1 MNNKIKNTT
10 TAMTIFAAIHLVF
23 NAIEI
28 IACLILIYHVTIKYG
43 GVKEVIDVF
52 SSNDEYAGLSI
63 VFIIIPL
70 IIFPLMII
78 LVLLGYFVI
87 DIVKIRLN
95 IKINRY
101 LDTNNFKK
109 VSDLSIINLVLC
121 IVSLDIISIILGIIR
136 SIEVK
141 KFTGIQ
147 VL

>member
-136 SIEVK
+136 SIEV
-141 KFTGIQ
+141 
-147 VL
+147 